1 MAKRGGDEEVD
12 EAGHEQVTEREM
24 QKQVPAKRFKELL
37 GKLSRGQDEIDEIK
51 SAMGGDISAVT
62 EKYHLDKQMLGW
74 VRQLLR
80 MSPEKL
86 ADKLAHFE
94 YLCDISG
101 LTDRA
106 KSAQRLGLGDE
117 GGATVHALRAAE

>member
-1 MAKRGGDEEVD
+1 MAKLARLGPKPPD
-12 EAGHEQVTEREM
+12 EASQAVKKRYSERVSEAVALVFA
-24 QKQVPAKRFKELL
+24 QEL
-37 GKLSRGQDEIDEIK
+37 RERV
-51 SAMGGDISAVT
+51 ADIAAVT

-117 GGATVHALRAAE
+117 GGATVHTLRAAE